1 MLNSKWPREIF
12 VINSV
17 LKASP
22 STYKIKDL
30 NREKTIQSFYEKG
43 LLRSKL

>member
-17 LKASP
+17 LKTSP
-22 STYKIKDL
+22 WTYKIKDL
-30 NREKTIQSFYEKG
+30 NREKIIQSFYEKR